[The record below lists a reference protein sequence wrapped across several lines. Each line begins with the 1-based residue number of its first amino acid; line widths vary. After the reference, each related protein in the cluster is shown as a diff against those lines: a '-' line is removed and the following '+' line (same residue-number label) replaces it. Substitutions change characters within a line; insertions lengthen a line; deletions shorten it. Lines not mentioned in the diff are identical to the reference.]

1 MSRDWIFVPVIFQV
15 FLTLFVYLR
24 LLQVKKRASAAG
36 QVDRTRVALRD
47 DAWPDYVVQ
56 VNNNIRNQ
64 FELPVLFYVLAILLW
79 VLDSVHGVA
88 VAAATVF
95 VLSRIVHAGIHLGI
109 ECHPTAAAL
118 VHGRLAGGARDGGAG
133 ALGADAPRRRTGAIL
148 IKGDAPRFPPRK
160 SGSVPSWTLSGRAR
174 TARPRTSGPCRPCR
188 AASGSWT

>member
-1 MSRDWIFVPVIFQV
+1 MSRDWIFVPVIIQV

-36 QVDRTRVALRD
+36 LVDRTRIALRD

-79 VLDSVHGVA
+79 VLDSAHGVA

-95 VLSRIVHAGIHLGI
+95 VVSRIVHAGIHLSI
-109 ECHPTAAAL
+109 NP
-118 VHGRLAGGARDGGAG
+118 VP
-133 ALGADAPRRRTGAIL
+133 PRRHTFTVGWLAVLAMALLVFWELVR
-148 IKGDAPRFPPRK
+148 
-160 SGSVPSWTLSGRAR
+160 RAEGL
-174 TARPRTSGPCRPCR
+174 GPV
-188 AASGSWT
+188 